1 MKILMMVLAISQPA
15 YADIS
20 GEALF
25 KTYCASCHGSNGEG
39 SAIANFK
46 ISERLVKSDE
56 ELSKT
61 IREGKGLM
69 PAWGFLFS
77 EEDIKNV
84 LQYIRETFEH
94 TDFSGHM

>member
-46 ISERLVKSDE
+46 LSERLVKSDE

-84 LQYIRETFEH
+84 LQYIRETFRWER
-94 TDFSGHM
+94 SE

>member
-1 MKILMMVLAISQPA
+1 MKILMMLLVLSLQPA

-25 KTYCASCHGSNGEG
+25 KTYCASCHGSSGEG

-56 ELSKT
+56 ELSKS
-61 IREGKGLM
+61 IREGKGQM

-84 LQYIRETFEH
+84 LQYIRETFEWNK
-94 TDFSGHM
+94 

>member
-1 MKILMMVLAISQPA
+1 MKFLMVFLMTLGPA
-15 YADIS
+15 HAEVT

-25 KTYCASCHGSNGEG
+25 KSYCSSCHGTQGEG
-39 SAIANFK
+39 SPIANFK

-56 ELSKT
+56 ELSKS
-61 IREGKGLM
+61 IREGKGQM

-84 LQYIRETFEH
+84 LQYIRETFRWER
-94 TDFSGHM
+94 SE

>member
-84 LQYIRETFEH
+84 LQYIRETFRWEG
-94 TDFSGHM
+94 SE

>member
-46 ISERLVKSDE
+46 LSERLVKSDE

-61 IREGKGLM
+61 IREGKGQM

-84 LQYIRETFEH
+84 LQYIRETFRWER
-94 TDFSGHM
+94 SE

>member
-1 MKILMMVLAISQPA
+1 MKILMMVLALSQPA

-46 ISERLVKSDE
+46 LSERLVKSDE

-84 LQYIRETFEH
+84 LQYIRETFRWEG
-94 TDFSGHM
+94 SE

>member
-1 MKILMMVLAISQPA
+1 MKYLMVFLVLLQPA
-15 YADIS
+15 YADVS

-25 KTYCASCHGSNGEG
+25 KTYCASCHGTSGEG

-46 ISERLVKSDE
+46 LSERLVKTDE
-56 ELSKT
+56 ELSKS
-61 IREGKGLM
+61 IREGKGQM

-84 LQYIRETFEH
+84 LQYIRETFRWEG
-94 TDFSGHM
+94 SE

>member
-46 ISERLVKSDE
+46 LSERLVKSDE
-56 ELSKT
+56 ELSKS
-61 IREGKGLM
+61 IREGKGKL
-69 PAWGFLFS
+69 A
-77 EEDIKNV
+77 
-84 LQYIRETFEH
+84 
-94 TDFSGHM
+94 

>member
-61 IREGKGLM
+61 IREGKGQM

>member
-1 MKILMMVLAISQPA
+1 MVFMVVSQPA
-15 YADIS
+15 YADVN

-25 KTYCASCHGSNGEG
+25 KTYCASCHGINGEG

-56 ELSKT
+56 ELSKS
-61 IREGKGLM
+61 IREGKGQM

-84 LQYIRETFEH
+84 LQYIRETFEWNK
-94 TDFSGHM
+94 